1 MWPENCLKAKCD
13 MVYLHKCPEDSRL
26 VIPPPPP
33 GECCAPPGECHC
45 DVQVDFFPPNER
57 RGDQKELID
66 IH

>member
-1 MWPENCLKAKCD
+1 MNILQFSLINNCLKAKCD

-45 DVQVDFFPPNER
+45 DIQVSYIFVSFFF
-57 RGDQKELID
+57 
-66 IH
+66 